1 MKKGI
6 NTDAVFGY
14 DSPEKPI
21 DDVIKGIEYCK
32 SLGFESL
39 DFSLSMR
46 DWENRSHALREAMDR
61 KGFAVHQTHAPFR
74 RNNTGFKG
82 SFEDYKKCLKN
93 AIEYTAILGAK
104 YCVVHAEEYYP
115 TLDTPFDAKKAHDLL
130 YELYAP
136 YVELARK
143 RGVTIAFESLFEEG
157 AIFSEPR
164 SRYSSRVEEVI
175 SLIES
180 YNDSAVACCWDF
192 GHSQLSYSDGHFE
205 AFKQAFRYIVCT
217 HVHDNYAGMDLHLPP
232 TLGNVDWQ
240 KFIPYMKENGY
251 KGNLSFEL
259 HGVKMPDVL
268 KMEYLSFVSKVGDY
282 LLSL

>member
-6 NTDAVFGY
+6 DFHVLGGVTPDRKT
-14 DSPEKPI
+14 E
-21 DDVIKGIEYCK
+21 DVVSDVARLYA
-32 SLGFESL
+32 LGFESL
-39 DFSLSMR
+39 DLSISMKNWKER
-46 DWENRSHALREAMDR
+46 APELRGALDE
-61 KGFAVHQTHAPFR
+61 KGFSVHQTHAPFR
-74 RNNTGFKG
+74 RNNSGFKG
-82 SFEDYKKCLKN
+82 GFDDYKKCLEN
-93 AIEYTAILGAK
+93 TVEYTAILGAK

-115 TLDTPFDAKKAHDLL
+115 TVDEPFDAKKAHALL

-180 YNDSAVACCWDF
+180 YNDSAVGCCWDF
-192 GHSQLSYSDGHFE
+192 GHSQLSYRDGHFD
-205 AFKQAFRYIVCT
+205 AFKQAFKYIVCT

-259 HGVKMPDVL
+259 HGVKMPDDL